1 MLQPTTS
8 NWSTRLCPVTMP
20 YCSTKVGPRKK
31 NRSVF
36 TSTTWAVPMEPITTS
51 IDVLLNDIIG
61 KVNNNTF
68 LGFQSFT
75 EVLKER
81 ASSFQNIWSA
91 FRLHVGHCLKFAG
104 STRMLIVQG
113 PSEDMEAESEL
124 TVTELKAAAAEKK
137 RKKAEEKAAAG
148 TKYA

>member
-1 MLQPTTS
+1 
-8 NWSTRLCPVTMP
+8 
-20 YCSTKVGPRKK
+20 
-31 NRSVF
+31 
-36 TSTTWAVPMEPITTS
+36 MEPITTS

-81 ASSFQNIWSA
+81 ASSFQKIWSV

-113 PSEDMEAESEL
+113 PTEDMEAESEL